1 MHSEVDR
8 LCDVA
13 SSRKIIDMSG
23 KTSEWGAFL
32 KRITQWICCSV
43 WDGHGCLAENALNNA
58 SNAALLLRSI
68 QIINHTCQISISHY
82 LVNGASR
89 LLSRFCAFARLN
101 LQEKLQKKKR
111 FAEKKKEVLFIVTHI
126 LTKKAPRLALPV
138 KESPFRA
145 VCLSTTF
152 HINRVHITFNWQFVQ
167 LRSVC
172 APCVSHIKSCN
183 LTQKKNKCARTTRL
197 REKVHV
203 HMFCSFWLF
212 ASTHLH
218 SSRRPLAGQHCY
230 TTESHRWAVI
240 ITLVA
245 LREG

>member
-101 LQEKLQKKKR
+101 LQEKLQKKTLRWKKR
-111 FAEKKKEVLFIVTHI
+111 SAIYRNTYFDEKSASIGPSSQRITISGRVSLHN
-126 LTKKAPRLALPV
+126 
-138 KESPFRA
+138 
-145 VCLSTTF
+145 LSY
-152 HINRVHITFNWQFVQ
+152 QP
-167 LRSVC
+167 C
-172 APCVSHIKSCN
+172 AHYV
-183 LTQKKNKCARTTRL
+183 
-197 REKVHV
+197 
-203 HMFCSFWLF
+203 
-212 ASTHLH
+212 
-218 SSRRPLAGQHCY
+218 
-230 TTESHRWAVI
+230 
-240 ITLVA
+240 
-245 LREG
+245 